1 MKAVTIEAPGKL
13 GVAEQEAR
21 PPAAGEVRIDV
32 ALVGVCATDVHIL
45 HGTFPTA
52 GYPVTPGHEVT
63 GRVAE
68 LGAGVDTL
76 AVGDEVVVDPGL
88 PCLVCRQC
96 RMGRLNLCE
105 NRNAIGITRPG
116 GAAESLTLPA
126 ANCHRVLPGTP
137 AGAAVLAEPLACVVH
152 AFDLIRPPSGLDVL
166 VYGAGTIGILAG
178 IVARSLGAASLAY
191 VELDEDR
198 ASRTSALGA
207 ESAGSAD
214 RLGRDGWDLVVDATG
229 AVPAIADALTRLNR
243 GGTLLQIGVARPEAT
258 VELSPYLLF
267 QRELT
272 IAGSLTTR
280 YSFPRALALL
290 ASGAVDHT
298 LLTGDPFPLD
308 RYADAIAAAGTGRPL
323 KVTVDP
329 RG

>member
-1 MKAVTIEAPGKL
+1 MKAVTIEAPGRL
-13 GVAEQEAR
+13 SVADVDAR
-21 PPAAGEVRIDV
+21 RPEPGEVRIDV
-32 ALVGVCATDVHIL
+32 SLVGICATDVHIL

-52 GYPVTPGHEVT
+52 AYPIVPGHEVA
-63 GRVAE
+63 GRVVE
-68 LGAGVDTL
+68 LGDGVDAL

-96 RMGRLNLCE
+96 RRGRLNLCE
-105 NRNAIGITRPG
+105 NRNAIGITRQG

-137 AGAAVLAEPLACVVH
+137 DGAAVLAEPLACVVH
-152 AFDLIRPPSGLDVL
+152 AFDLIRPPAGLDVL
-166 VYGAGTIGILAG
+166 VYGAGTIGVLAG
-178 IVARSLGAASLAY
+178 VVARSLGAASLSY

-198 ASRTSALGA
+198 AGRTARLGA
-207 ESAGSAD
+207 EAAASAD
-214 RLGRDGWDLVVDATG
+214 LLSRTAWDLVVDATG
-229 AVPAIADALTRLNR
+229 AAPAIADALTRIDR
-243 GGTLLQIGVARPEAT
+243 GGTLLQIGVARPDAM
-258 VELSPYLLF
+258 VELSPYQVF

-290 ASGAVDHT
+290 ATGAVDHT
-298 LLTGDPFPLD
+298 LVTGEPFPLSE
-308 RYADAIAAAGTGRPL
+308 YAEAIAAAGTGRPL